1 MWYRNSRN
9 CFRLVTYLALP
20 VVVLV
25 VLAGQRWQSPVAANL
40 QGETASENSLPD
52 ELVQRSTVQES
63 PEFQAVTDRTTELG
77 AEEMPAY
84 WQLLASVERE
94 TFKSLQRKQVVNAD
108 FNSLLQTPA
117 TFRGQPMHVQLN
129 VRRILAYEVDGSP
142 LQTKRLYEVW
152 GWLDEQPENLY
163 VVVTADL
170 PEGMIVGATVHER
183 AEVCGYFF
191 KLQGYLPAGAET
203 RMAPLAAPLLVG
215 KMIRS
220 VPPKFAFA
228 HEKDWWR
235 VGLGTILII
244 SLAGSFAS
252 RSFLVKAPRGVTKAT
267 DPVEA
272 ELFEEW
278 LHQEDSQTTAG

>member
-1 MWYRNSRN
+1 
-9 CFRLVTYLALP
+9 
-20 VVVLV
+20 
-25 VLAGQRWQSPVAANL
+25 
-40 QGETASENSLPD
+40 
-52 ELVQRSTVQES
+52 
-63 PEFQAVTDRTTELG
+63 
-77 AEEMPAY
+77 MPAY
-84 WQLLASVERE
+84 WQLLTSVEQE
-94 TFKSLQRKQVVNAD
+94 SFKSLQRKPAVNAD
-108 FNSLLQTPA
+108 FGRLLQSPA
-117 TFRGQPMHVQLN
+117 AFRGQPLHVNLN

-142 LQTKRLYEVW
+142 LQSKRLYEVW
-152 GWLDEQPENLY
+152 GWLDDAPDQLY
-163 VVVTADL
+163 VVVTTDL
-170 PEGMIVGATVHER
+170 PEGMAVGATVHER

-220 VPPKFAFA
+220 VPPKLAFA

-252 RSFLVKAPRGVTKAT
+252 RSFLVKAPRRVTKST

-278 LHQEDSQTTAG
+278 LQEESQTTASTNAKH